1 MATRRRSCFSSDAQN
16 AATAK
21 FYCVAPAD
29 RFLIEALGQQD
40 TDLRQQI
47 AAQYPPS
54 YAPQMANSSAVGF
67 VLGVVVVTVAATG
80 CSTTEGKPTPAEFA
94 SRATATSSETPS
106 VTTATSETLAPT
118 PTGQPVGTA
127 TMQVVGGVG
136 VATIRYQINGGPEQT
151 ETNVTL
157 PWEKQ
162 YPVYNEVQSS
172 VTADAGDAELTCSI
186 TMDGK
191 LLAFK
196 SQSRPTCSFAYWG

>member
-1 MATRRRSCFSSDAQN
+1 
-16 AATAK
+16 
-21 FYCVAPAD
+21 
-29 RFLIEALGQQD
+29 
-40 TDLRQQI
+40 
-47 AAQYPPS
+47 
-54 YAPQMANSSAVGF
+54 MANRSAPGF
-67 VLGVVVVTVAATG
+67 VLGVAVVTVAAIG
-80 CSTTEGKPTPAEFA
+80 CSTTESKPAPAESA
-94 SRATATSSETPS
+94 ANRSQATATSSETPS
-106 VTTATSETLAPT
+106 VTTPQTSSATATSETPAPT

-136 VATIRYQINGGPEQT
+136 VANIRYQINGGPEQT

-196 SQSRPTCSFAYWG
+196 SQSRPTCTFAHWG

>member
-1 MATRRRSCFSSDAQN
+1 VKNR
-16 AATAK
+16 
-21 FYCVAPAD
+21 
-29 RFLIEALGQQD
+29 L
-40 TDLRQQI
+40 
-47 AAQYPPS
+47 
-54 YAPQMANSSAVGF
+54 AVGF
-67 VLGVVVVTVAATG
+67 VLGIAVTVAATG
-80 CSTTEGKPTPAEFA
+80 CSTTKGKPTPADSSA
-94 SRATATSSETPS
+94 SPSRATATSSETS
-106 VTTATSETLAPT
+106 SATAAPETPAPT

-127 TMQVVGGVG
+127 TMQVLGGVG
-136 VATIRYQINGGPEQT
+136 VATIRYQINGGPEQS

-196 SQSRPTCSFAYWG
+196 TQSRPTCSFAYWG